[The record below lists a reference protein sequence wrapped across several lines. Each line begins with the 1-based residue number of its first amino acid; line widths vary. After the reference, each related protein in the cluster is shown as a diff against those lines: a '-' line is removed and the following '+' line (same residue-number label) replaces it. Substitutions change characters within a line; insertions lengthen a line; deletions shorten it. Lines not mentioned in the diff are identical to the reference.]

1 MKFKQQAT
9 LTKYLPAAATAAA
22 DKAAAAQQAYANMA
36 GFRGACDPGSR
47 AMKLWRG
54 SDGKVTWA
62 FATPKDVKARKACD
76 VPSAAEYAEGRG
88 FGNPDMNLLASLAG
102 ADSSELAF
110 ALAGVTPVDI
120 NGVTTSDVMM
130 FAPAIVAMVAGFWMT
145 LKG

>member
-1 MKFKQQAT
+1 
-9 LTKYLPAAATAAA
+9 
-22 DKAAAAQQAYANMA
+22 
-36 GFRGACDPGSR
+36 
-47 AMKLWRG
+47 
-54 SDGKVTWA
+54 
-62 FATPKDVKARKACD
+62 VKARKACD
-76 VPSAAEYAEGRG
+76 VPPAAEYAEGRG